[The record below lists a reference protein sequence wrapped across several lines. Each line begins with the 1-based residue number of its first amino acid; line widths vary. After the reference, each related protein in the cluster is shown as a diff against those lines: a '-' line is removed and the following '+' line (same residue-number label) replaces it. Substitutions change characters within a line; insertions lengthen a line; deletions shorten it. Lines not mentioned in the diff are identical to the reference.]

1 LIDCLGYFLGL
12 VGIFQIDMSFDLLLA
27 NKREDFPFNK
37 LLLDFFAKT
46 NGLYIEEKEEIYEL
60 KNGKI
65 NEKEQKTYHD

>member
-1 LIDCLGYFLGL
+1 
-12 VGIFQIDMSFDLLLA
+12 LLLKD
-27 NKREDFPFNK
+27 KREDFPFNK

-46 NGLYIEEKEEIYEL
+46 NDLYIEKKEEMYEL